1 MDQLLRFLIIHYKHF
16 FLKKMYQHIPD
27 FSHWILACSSIHKTM
42 FLQNG
47 NDK

>member
-16 FLKKMYQHIPD
+16 FKKMYQHIPG

-47 NDK
+47 NNK